1 MTDHSNVP
9 VEDKIKAAAK
19 SVEPTKEFSDALWQ
33 QMSNKKVTKRENAR
47 HWFSK
52 PLQTV
57 ALALAVIALVIVII
71 GPQKVVIAFSEL
83 FGYLPGSGFIEN
95 DESTLYLSKPV
106 SVEQGGVTLTVQ
118 QVVADKNN
126 VVVTY
131 KFDGLPQDTNAC
143 FYDSNTL
150 RLPDGKTRLPVGGG
164 ISGSQAQIDY
174 QPLPEGVRSFS
185 LVVGAQSPSCT
196 GLQTW
201 VVDLTLGARPASVTL
216 APVVQGGDLQVSTP
230 TSSSNSAE
238 AAQVQF
244 SIDRVAAL
252 TDSYIIAGHVNGSN
266 PAWDDLSVSPDFIRV
281 SDANGKNIPVEPA
294 DNDASGSGAFAFKIV
309 KGDYA
314 TPLTIEFQ
322 SVMVSARIDENNT
335 FSFAAGEQP
344 AVGQSW
350 TIDQLLTL
358 MGRDVTIQTVRA
370 LHDDSVS
377 ADAQTTATGY
387 AVEMK
392 ADASILTVF
401 FQGTGSAASGSGS
414 TSSSFDRNSDGTM
427 KIEVTFSEGVPTGTV
442 TFTADHVIYKLDG
455 DWSMQLNLQK

>member
-19 SVEPTKEFSDALWQ
+19 SVEPAKEFSDALWQ

-47 HWFSK
+47 RWFSK

-71 GPQKVVIAFSEL
+71 GPQKVVVAFSEL
-83 FGYLPGSGFIEN
+83 LGYLPGSGFIEN

-106 SVEQGGVTLTVQ
+106 SVEQDGITLTVQ

-131 KFDGLPQDTNAC
+131 KFDGLSQDTNAC

-150 RLPDGKTRLPVGGG
+150 RLPDGKTRLPIGGG
-164 ISGSQAQIDY
+164 INGSQAQINY
-174 QPLPEGVRSFS
+174 QPLPQGVQNFT
-185 LVVGAQSPSCT
+185 LVAAAQSPDCT
-196 GLQTW
+196 GPQKW
-201 VVDLTLGARPASVTL
+201 AVDLTLGARPAGVIL
-216 APVVQGGDLQVSTP
+216 APVMQGEDLQVSTP
-230 TSSSNSAE
+230 TSHSNSAE

-244 SIDRVAAL
+244 SIDRVAELA
-252 TDSYIIAGHVNGSN
+252 DSYIIAGHINGNN
-266 PAWDDLSVSPDFIRV
+266 PAWDDLSISPDFIRV
-281 SDANGKNIPVEPA
+281 SNVNGENIPVEPA
-294 DNDASGSGAFAFKIV
+294 DNDISGSGAFSFKIV

-314 TPLTIEFQ
+314 APLTIKFQ
-322 SVMVSARIDENNT
+322 SVTVSAKISEKNT
-335 FSFAAGEQP
+335 FSFAASEQP

-350 TIDQLLTL
+350 TIDQPLTL
-358 MGRDVTIQTVRA
+358 MDRNVTIESVHA

-377 ADAQTTATGY
+377 ADSQTVTGY
-387 AVEMK
+387 AFDMK
-392 ADASILTVF
+392 ADVDILTVF
-401 FQGTGSAASGSGS
+401 FQGTGSAVSGSGS
-414 TSSSFDRNSDGTM
+414 STSSFYRNSDGTM
-427 KIEVTFSEGVPTGTV
+427 KIETTFPDGAPTGTV
-442 TFTADHVIYKLDG
+442 TFTADHMIYKLDG